1 MKHLKVKILI
11 AAATAAVIGACL
23 VGSTFAT
30 FSDKDSATNKFSVNN
45 VTTEIVETFEETDVE
60 TSFKKE
66 VAVKNTD
73 VTDCLVRV
81 RVNVTP
87 ASEENNIKVD
97 GVTYAQWRDGHDEN
111 STWYYNE
118 EDGFFYYMGVLK
130 AGDTTENLMSTV
142 DVIDLDAMSDF
153 KIIVYEE
160 SVQTAV
166 YTEGTAIEYNKDN
179 NKFETIDAIFN
190 AYEAQS
196 ETEPTT

>member
-30 FSDKDSATNKFSVNN
+30 FTDEKHKTNEFSVNN
-45 VTTEIVETFEETDVE
+45 VTTEIVETFEETDVA

-153 KIIVYEE
+153 DIIVYEE

-166 YTEGTAIEYNKDN
+166 YTGQTSEKFDGT
-179 NKFETIDAIFN
+179 FEKIDEIFN